1 MKKALEF
8 IQTHGLLSG
17 LIGSLLTVIVSLTTI
32 PVVLATNYVSIDS
45 FDVLIDKYFVKTGLV
60 SEDIFA
66 LEPDKQFE
74 LVSNSYS
81 DIKSELNKCG
91 DELADILTIS
101 GKDTS
106 TLKNMS
112 NEDMLLVIKDQIRN
126 SANQL
131 GTIETLQNR
140 IKELEAQ
147 TTAEIIATSLVVDGE
162 QIDTNIPNSVANID
176 GHFFYSETLLNSFL
190 EDVVSVDLDK
200 LTVFYGDQRAEKVVF
215 QPDMVTDM
223 GGFATYAV
231 GSGSSFRMGT
241 DTYDN
246 GFVQYNGRRSYF
258 YANLKG
264 KYSKMSF
271 VIGHI
276 DGSSLDNATI
286 YIYTKNGNE
295 QYRLLKSFDLTSDM
309 FPEEKPIEVNHAD
322 GIQIVIEGGYYANYA
337 IADIYLYK

>member
-1 MKKALEF
+1 MKKVLDF
-8 IQTHGLLSG
+8 IQSHGLLSG
-17 LIGSLLTVIVSLTTI
+17 LIGSLLTIIVSLTTI

-45 FDVLIDKYFVKTGLV
+45 FDVLIDTYFVKKGLV
-60 SEDIFA
+60 SEDVFT

-74 LVSNSYS
+74 LIANSYS
-81 DIKSELNKCG
+81 NVKSEFNKCT
-91 DELADILTIS
+91 DELTDILS
-101 GKDTS
+101 ANGKDS
-106 TLKNMS
+106 SALKNMS
-112 NEDMLLVIKDQIRN
+112 YEDMLLAIRSQIEDYPDQLTTIQTLKD
-126 SANQL
+126 
-131 GTIETLQNR
+131 R

-162 QIDTNIPNSVANID
+162 QIDTNIPNSVASID

-190 EDVVSVDLDK
+190 DDTISVDLDE
-200 LTVFYGDQRAEKVVF
+200 LTVFYGSQRAEKVVF
-215 QPDMVTDM
+215 QADMITDM

-231 GSGSSFRMGT
+231 GSGTSFRMGT

-246 GFVQYNGRRSYF
+246 GFVQYNGNRSYF

-271 VIGHI
+271 VVGHI
-276 DGSSLDNATI
+276 DGSSLENATM

-309 FPEEKPIEVNHAD
+309 FPEEKPVEINYAGGV
-322 GIQIVIEGGYYANYA
+322 QIVIEGAYYANYA
-337 IADIYLYK
+337 IADIYLYQ